1 MKVRAAF
8 SPVSM
13 RLMRYGLSTAA
24 TLLLG
29 LFTQLAHAIE
39 PVTADAADVPSLSL
53 HSLNPEPRLYSRV
66 YRASSLGSI
75 QPDTAAPS
83 AWAPSRGPIQI
94 FETQREFKPGQP
106 QRIRPR
112 LSLGFRS
119 SALRNGLESIGI
131 DADTCMAPVFRLRG
145 KLSSSGDVNSTFWVS
160 ARCTFW

>member
-1 MKVRAAF
+1 MKVPATF
-8 SPVSM
+8 SSVSM
-13 RLMRYGLSTAA
+13 RLMHHGLSTAA
-24 TLLLG
+24 TLWLG
-29 LFTQLAHAIE
+29 FFAQLTHAAE
-39 PVTADAADVPSLSL
+39 SMTAEEAGLTSLSL
-53 HSLNPEPRLYSRV
+53 HSLNREPRLYSRV
-66 YRASSLGSI
+66 YRASSFGVI
-75 QPDTAAPS
+75 QPDIAAPS

-119 SALRNGLESIGI
+119 NALRNGLESIGI